1 MTVDI
6 VETSPLRQ
14 RLLDRA
20 CEQIRSDVESGD
32 LTAVEELLKNVS
44 SEALQKFLPED
55 LWIHYPVK

>member
-1 MTVDI
+1 MTVDV

-44 SEALQKFLPED
+44 SEALQKLLPED